1 MKQSKI
7 KFIGALALA
16 ALMASCG
23 SLDKMKEAAKDIKYQ
38 VTPEV
43 LETHKGQVAMSLKAT
58 VPAKVWDKKV
68 SAEVTPVLVYEGG
81 ETAYPSITI
90 FGEAL
95 TGNGQK
101 VSYTNGGQ
109 VSYPEQS
116 VEFNDKMRVSDLIV
130 KIKFMKGDD
139 ELEVTTVDLAMGPNG
154 DGAIA
159 KGVIATSLLLAEEK
173 PVAVIGKDAFQRIIN
188 EDQSAEL
195 VYLINKADIRN
206 GELKKEDVKAIND
219 YIEAVKAAENKN
231 LKDVVVS
238 AYASP
243 DGALSLNE
251 NLAKNREKSAQ
262 SYIEKQLKKAKA
274 EANVVAKNTPEDW
287 EGFKA
292 AMEKSD
298 IQDKDLILRVLSM
311 YTDNDVRE
319 TEIKKLGTAFKVIAD
334 EILPSLRRA
343 QITVNAEL
351 IGKSDEEIK
360 NLATSDPAQL
370 NVEELLYAA
379 KLFSDDKAK
388 EAKCYEAAASQFPN
402 DWRTINNKGVVAY
415 ENGDVAAAKALF
427 EKAEA
432 LKAAPQVENN
442 LGVVALANKDYAAAK
457 EYFGKAAGV
466 GSELDQNLGV
476 CALMEGDYE
485 KAETYFGATIS
496 CNAALVKILLDKQD
510 AALSNLNANTL
521 ETGFKYYLKAICG
534 ANKGEGDLMYE
545 NLRKACNLD
554 SKWKAYAKKDAEF
567 IKYFNDATFKS
578 IVD

>member
-1 MKQSKI
+1 MKQT
-7 KFIGALALA
+7 KFQIFCTIALA
-16 ALMASCG
+16 AVMASCA
-23 SLDKMKEAAKDIKYQ
+23 SLDKMKEVAKDIKYT

-58 VPAKVWDKKV
+58 VPQKVWDKKV
-68 SAEVTPVLVYEGG
+68 SAEITPVLVYEGG
-81 ETAYPSITI
+81 KAEYPSITVY
-90 FGEAL
+90 GEAVP
-95 TGNGQK
+95 GNGQT
-101 VSYTNGGQ
+101 VSYTNGSQ
-109 VSYPEQS
+109 INYPEQS
-116 VEFNDKMRVSDLIV
+116 IEFNDKMRVSDLIV
-130 KIKFMKGDD
+130 RIKFTKGD
-139 ELEVTTVDLAMGPNG
+139 ESMEVTTVDLAMGPNH
-154 DGAIA
+154 DGSIA
-159 KGVIATSLLLAEEK
+159 KGVIATSLLLDNEK

-195 VYLINKADIRN
+195 LYLINKADIRS

-219 YIEAVKAAENKN
+219 YIAAVKAAENKN

-251 NLAKNREKSAQ
+251 KLSANREKSAQ

-274 EANVVAKNTPEDW
+274 DANVVAKNTPEDW

-292 AMEKSD
+292 AMEKSE

-311 YTDNDVRE
+311 FTDNDVRE
-319 TEIKKLGTAFKVIAD
+319 AEIKKLGTAFKLIAD

-343 QITVNAEL
+343 QITVNAEV

-360 NLATSDPAQL
+360 ALASSDPSQL

-379 KLFSDDKAK
+379 KIDPAN
-388 EAKCYEAAASQFPN
+388 EAKIYETAAAQFPN
-402 DWRTINNKGVVAY
+402 DWRTLNNKGVVAY
-415 ENGDVAAAKALF
+415 EKGDIAAAKALF

-442 LGVVALANKDYAAAK
+442 LGVCALANKDYAAAK

-466 GSELDQNLGV
+466 GAELDQNLGV
-476 CALMEGDYE
+476 CALMEGDYAQ
-485 KAETYFGATIS
+485 AETYFGATIS

-510 AALSNLNANTL
+510 AALSNLNANTE

-554 SKWKAYAKKDAEF
+554 AKWKDYAKKDAEF
-567 IKYFNDATFKS
+567 IKFFNEPTFKS

>member
-1 MKQSKI
+1 MKQT
-7 KFIGALALA
+7 KFQIFCTIALA
-16 ALMASCG
+16 AVMASCA
-23 SLDKMKEAAKDIKYQ
+23 SLDKMKEVAKDIKYT

-58 VPAKVWDKKV
+58 VPQKVWDKKV
-68 SAEVTPVLVYEGG
+68 SAEITPVLVYEGG
-81 ETAYPSITI
+81 KAEYPSITVY
-90 FGEAL
+90 GEAVP
-95 TGNGQK
+95 GNGQT
-101 VSYTNGGQ
+101 VSYTNGSQ
-109 VSYPEQS
+109 INYPEQS
-116 VEFNDKMRVSDLIV
+116 IEFNDKMRVSDLIV
-130 KIKFMKGDD
+130 RIKFTKGD
-139 ELEVTTVDLAMGPNG
+139 ESMEVTTVDLAMGPNH
-154 DGAIA
+154 DGSIA
-159 KGVIATSLLLAEEK
+159 KGVIATSLLLDNEK

-195 VYLINKADIRN
+195 LYLINKADIRS

-219 YIEAVKAAENKN
+219 YIAAVKAAENKN

-251 NLAKNREKSAQ
+251 KLSANREKSAQ

-274 EANVVAKNTPEDW
+274 DANVVAKNTPEDW

-292 AMEKSD
+292 AMEKSE

-311 YTDNDVRE
+311 FTDNDVRE
-319 TEIKKLGTAFKVIAD
+319 AEIKKLGTAFKLIAD

-343 QITVNAEL
+343 QITVNAEV

-360 NLATSDPAQL
+360 ALASSDPSQL

-379 KLFSDDKAK
+379 KIDPAN
-388 EAKCYEAAASQFPN
+388 EAKIYETAAAQFPN
-402 DWRTINNKGVVAY
+402 DWRTLNNKGVVAY
-415 ENGDVAAAKALF
+415 EKGDVAAAKALF

-442 LGVVALANKDYAAAK
+442 LGVCALANKDYAAAK

-466 GSELDQNLGV
+466 GAELDQNLGV
-476 CALMEGDYE
+476 CALMEGDYAQ
-485 KAETYFGATIS
+485 AETYFGATIS

-510 AALSNLNANTL
+510 AALSNLNANTE

-554 SKWKAYAKKDAEF
+554 AKWKDYAKKDAEF
-567 IKYFNDATFKS
+567 IKFFNEPTFKS

>member
-1 MKQSKI
+1 MKQT
-7 KFIGALALA
+7 KFQIFGTIALA
-16 ALMASCG
+16 AIMASCA
-23 SLDKMKEAAKDIKYQ
+23 SLDKMKEAAKDIKYT

-58 VPAKVWDKKV
+58 VPQKVWDKKV
-68 SAEVTPVLVYEGG
+68 SAEITPVLVYEGG
-81 ETAYPSITI
+81 KAEYPSITVY
-90 FGEAL
+90 GEAVQ
-95 TGNGQK
+95 GNGQT
-101 VSYTNGGQ
+101 VSFTNGGQ
-109 VSYPEQS
+109 INYPEQAI
-116 VEFNDKMRVSDLIV
+116 EFNDKMRVSDLIV
-130 KIKFMKGDD
+130 RIKFTKGS
-139 ELEVTTVDLAMGPNG
+139 ESMEVTTVDLAMGPNH

-159 KGVIATSLLLAEEK
+159 KGVIATSLLLDNEK

-188 EDQSAEL
+188 EDQTAEL
-195 VYLINKADIRN
+195 LYLINRADIRN

-219 YIEAVKAAENKN
+219 YIAAVKAAENKN

-251 NLAKNREKSAQ
+251 KLSANREKSAQ
-262 SYIEKQLKKAKA
+262 KYIEKQLKKAKA
-274 EANVVAKNTPEDW
+274 DANVVAKNTPEDW

-292 AMEKSD
+292 AMEKSE

-319 TEIKKLGTAFKVIAD
+319 AEIKKLGTAFKLIAD

-343 QITVNAEL
+343 QITVNAEV

-360 NLATSDPAQL
+360 ALASSDPAQL

-379 KLFSDDKAK
+379 KIDPAN
-388 EAKCYEAAASQFPN
+388 EAKIYETAAAQFPN
-402 DWRTINNKGVVAY
+402 DWRTLNNKGVVTY

-432 LKAAPQVENN
+432 IKAAPQVENN
-442 LGVVALANKDYAAAK
+442 LGVCALATKDYTAAK

-466 GSELDQNLGV
+466 GAELDQNLGV
-476 CALMEGDYE
+476 CALMEGDYA

-510 AALSNLNANTL
+510 AALSNLNANTA

-554 SKWKAYAKKDAEF
+554 AKWKDYAKKDAEF
-567 IKYFNDATFKS
+567 IKFFNEPTFKS

>member
-7 KFIGALALA
+7 QLFASIAMA
-16 ALMASCG
+16 AIMCSCS
-23 SLDKMKEAAKDIKYQ
+23 SLDKMKEAAKSIAFT
-38 VTPEV
+38 VTPET
-43 LETHKGQVAMSLKAT
+43 LETHKGVVPMSMKAT
-58 VPAKVWDKKV
+58 VPAKIWDKKV
-68 SAEVTPVLVYEGG
+68 SAEITPVLEYDGG
-81 ETAYPSITI
+81 QAEYPSITVY
-90 FGEAL
+90 GESVS
-95 TGNGQK
+95 GNGQR
-101 VSYTNGGQ
+101 VSFTNGGQ
-109 VSYPEQS
+109 ISYPEQAI
-116 VEFNDKMRVSDLIV
+116 EFNDKMRVSDLIV
-130 KIKFMKGDD
+130 KIKFMMGDQD
-139 ELEVTTVDLAMGPNG
+139 FTITSKELGLDPL
-154 DGAIA
+154 A
-159 KGVIATSLLLAEEK
+159 KGVIATSLLLDNEK
-173 PVAVIGKDAFQRIIN
+173 PVAVIGKDQFQRIIN
-188 EDQSAEL
+188 EDQTAEL
-195 VYLINKADIRN
+195 IYLINKADIRN

-219 YIEAVKAAENKN
+219 YIAAVKAAENKN

-292 AMEKSD
+292 AMEKSN

-334 EILPSLRRA
+334 EILPGLRRA

-360 NLATSDPAQL
+360 NLAMSNPSEL

-379 KLFSDDKAK
+379 KLFAGDKAK
-388 EAKCYEAAASQFPN
+388 EAKCYETAASQFPN

-415 ENGDVAAAKALF
+415 ENGDVKAAKALF
-427 EKAEA
+427 EKAESI
-432 LKAAPQVENN
+432 KAAAQVENN
-442 LGVVALANKDYAAAK
+442 LGVVALASKDYAAAK

-466 GSELDQNLGV
+466 GPELDANLGV

-554 SKWKAYAKKDAEF
+554 AKWKDYAKKDAEF
-567 IKYFNDATFKS
+567 IKYFNEPTFKS

>member
-7 KFIGALALA
+7 QLFASIAMA
-16 ALMASCG
+16 AIMCSCS
-23 SLDKMKEAAKDIKYQ
+23 SLDKMKEAAKSIAFQ
-38 VTPEV
+38 VNPET
-43 LETHKGQVAMSLKAT
+43 LETHKGVVPMSMKAT
-58 VPAKVWDKKV
+58 VPAKIWDKKV
-68 SAEVTPVLVYEGG
+68 SAEITPVLEYDGG
-81 ETAYPSITI
+81 QAEYPSITVY
-90 FGEAL
+90 GESVS
-95 TGNGQK
+95 GNGQR
-101 VSYTNGGQ
+101 VSFTNGGQ
-109 VSYPEQS
+109 ISYPEQAI
-116 VEFNDKMRVSDLIV
+116 EFNDKMRVSDLIV
-130 KIKFMKGDD
+130 KIKFMMGDQD
-139 ELEVTTVDLAMGPNG
+139 FTITSKELGLDPL
-154 DGAIA
+154 A
-159 KGVIATSLLLAEEK
+159 KGVIATSLLLDNEK
-173 PVAVIGKDAFQRIIN
+173 PVAVIGKDQFQRIIN
-188 EDQSAEL
+188 EDQTAEL
-195 VYLINKADIRN
+195 IYLINKADIRN

-219 YIEAVKAAENKN
+219 YIAAVKAAENKN

-292 AMEKSD
+292 AMEKSN

-334 EILPSLRRA
+334 EILPGLRRA

-360 NLATSDPAQL
+360 NLAMSNPSEL

-379 KLFSDDKAK
+379 KLFASDKAK
-388 EAKCYEAAASQFPN
+388 EAKIYETAASQFPN

-415 ENGDVAAAKALF
+415 ENGDVKAAKALF
-427 EKAEA
+427 EKAESI
-432 LKAAPQVENN
+432 KAAAQVENN
-442 LGVVALANKDYAAAK
+442 LGVCALASKDYAAAK

-466 GSELDQNLGV
+466 GPELDANLGV

-554 SKWKAYAKKDAEF
+554 AKWKDYAKKDAEF
-567 IKYFNDATFKS
+567 IKYFNEPTFKS